1 MQFKIMTVIIVLL
14 IALVI
19 ALAAILY
26 SLIGGGSRQ
35 AAMRTGGV
43 AFVSV
48 AGLGM
53 VITAYL
59 NPA

>member
-1 MQFKIMTVIIVLL
+1 MQFKVMTVIIVML

-19 ALAAILY
+19 ALTAILC
-26 SLIGGGSRQ
+26 SLIGGSSRP
-35 AAMRTGGV
+35 AAMKTGGV

-53 VITAYL
+53 VITTYL
-59 NPA
+59 SPA